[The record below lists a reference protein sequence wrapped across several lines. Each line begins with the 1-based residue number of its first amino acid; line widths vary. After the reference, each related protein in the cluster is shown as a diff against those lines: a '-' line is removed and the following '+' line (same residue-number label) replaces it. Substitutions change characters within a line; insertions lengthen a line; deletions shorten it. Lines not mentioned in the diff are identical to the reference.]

1 MAENMIQDRPFQIQY
16 SVINSAFNI
25 IKNILLSVAM
35 LMKATPVKNEL
46 TKNKDWDDLLS
57 YKLKK

>member
-1 MAENMIQDRPFQIQY
+1 MTENMINNKAFFIQY
-16 SVINSAFNI
+16 IIINSAFNI